1 MGFYR
6 QLDWVITVLT
16 TVLVFVACTF
26 LGGFPVTASL
36 LIAAIVFLA
45 ELRFGWRISKGLE
58 FF

>member
-6 QLDWVITVLT
+6 QLDWIITVLT
-16 TVLVFVACTF
+16 TLLVFVACTF

-36 LIAAIVFLA
+36 LISAIVFLA
-45 ELRFGWRISKGLE
+45 GLRFGWRISKVLE